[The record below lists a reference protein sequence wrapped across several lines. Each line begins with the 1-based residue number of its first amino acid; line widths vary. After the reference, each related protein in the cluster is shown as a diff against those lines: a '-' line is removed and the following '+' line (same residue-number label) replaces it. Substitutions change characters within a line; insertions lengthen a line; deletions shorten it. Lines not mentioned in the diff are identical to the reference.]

1 MKIAVITPGILPVPA
16 VRGGAVETLTE
27 YLLEYNEKSAEHDIV
42 LFGAYDKKLD
52 NFDFS
57 VYKRTRFEFIRQT
70 SLLMRAKRK
79 IFSMLKRNF
88 IYDYY
93 SDFYIREVLRKT
105 SRIKFDIII
114 VENRPGFL
122 IPLALVSSAKRVL
135 HLHNDTLN
143 PGTKNAEKIIDTCD
157 SIITVSGFLKEKILS
172 VSSEAHVNVVYNGI
186 DLYRFTKTMTFKGTR
201 SVFGL
206 EQNDFVV
213 VYTGRI
219 EPIKGIK
226 ELMEAFLVLSA
237 YKDIKLLV
245 VGGDIYAGGNESGF
259 IQELRNLHNKV
270 KNQVFFVGYQPYD
283 RIPEILHL
291 CDIAVIPSI
300 CEDGLTMASLED
312 MAVGLPLIVT
322 RSGGIPEAVD
332 ENCAIIIDKE
342 EKLSFNLAEAIM
354 TLYND
359 KEKRD
364 KMSSHAKERSAGFSK
379 EKYTEKF
386 FSVLSD

>member
-42 LFGAYDKKLD
+42 LFGAYDKELD

-57 VYKRTRFEFIRQT
+57 VYKRTRFDLMRQT
-70 SLLMRAKRK
+70 SLIMRAKRK
-79 IFSMLKRNF
+79 IFNILKRDF

-93 SDFYIREVLRKT
+93 SDFYIREVSRKI
-105 SRIKFDIII
+105 SRIKFDIVI

-122 IPLALVSSAKRVL
+122 IPLAHVSSAKRVL

-143 PGTKNAEKIIDTCD
+143 PGTKNAGKIIDACD

-172 VSSEAHVNVVYNGI
+172 VSPEARVNVVYNGI
-186 DLYRFTKTMTFKGTR
+186 DLYRFTKPVTFKENR

-206 EQNDFVV
+206 DQNDFVV

-226 ELMEAFLVLSA
+226 ELMEAFVILSA
-237 YKDIKLLV
+237 NKDIKLLL
-245 VGGDIYAGGNESGF
+245 VGGDIYADGNESGF
-259 IQELRNLHNKV
+259 IQELRDLHSKT
-270 KNQVFFVGYQPYD
+270 KNQVFFAGYQPYD
-283 RIPEILHL
+283 KIPEILHF
-291 CDIAVIPSI
+291 CDIAVIPST

-342 EKLSFNLAEAIM
+342 EKLSLNLAEAIM
-354 TLYND
+354 ALYSNR
-359 KEKRD
+359 EKREE
-364 KMSSHAKERSAGFSK
+364 MSFHARERSSGFSK
-379 EKYTEKF
+379 EKYTERF
-386 FSVLSD
+386 FSVLSH